1 MAEIVSDHPPVSA
14 VASGLACRCPRCGQG
29 KLFRAY
35 LKVADRCAVCGLDL
49 SAEDSGDGPA
59 VFVMFIIG
67 SVAALLVYVL
77 EFVVGVPYWATIG
90 VAFFVVI
97 AGTLAL
103 LPLLKSLMIALQF
116 KHKAGDTGFN
126 TFQD

>member
-1 MAEIVSDHPPVSA
+1 LSEHPPVSA
-14 VASGLACRCPRCGQG
+14 LSAGLTCRCPRCGQG

-35 LKVADRCAVCGLDL
+35 LKVAERCSICGLDL

-59 VFVMFIIG
+59 VFVMFIVG
-67 SVAALLVYVL
+67 FAAALLVYVL
-77 EFVVGVPYWATIG
+77 DFVVGTPYWATIG
-90 VAFFVVI
+90 ITFLVVI

-103 LPLLKSLMIALQF
+103 LPLLKGLMIALQF
-116 KHKAGDTGFN
+116 KHKAGDTGLN